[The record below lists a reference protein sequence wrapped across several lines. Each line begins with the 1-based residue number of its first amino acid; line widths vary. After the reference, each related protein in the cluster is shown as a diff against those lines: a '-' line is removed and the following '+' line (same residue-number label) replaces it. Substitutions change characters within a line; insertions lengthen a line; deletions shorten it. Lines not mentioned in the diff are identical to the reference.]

1 LRLDVIDRRC
11 TPAEHGRVGTCAI
24 ECSALSYR
32 YLDRD
37 AERFADI
44 RVTVRAMRDAVL
56 QTRPT
61 GQGLSN
67 W

>member
-1 LRLDVIDRRC
+1 VIDRRC
-11 TPAEHGRVGTCAI
+11 TPAEHGRIDACAI
-24 ECSALSYR
+24 ECSELSYR
-32 YLDRD
+32 YLVRD

-56 QTRPT
+56 QTWPSR
-61 GQGLSN
+61 QGLSN